1 MFDKFSL
8 PDVAAVSRRTVF
20 SALAVGVV
28 GLVACVLLGAALVGV
43 GACIGIGLGISNFRL
58 IQRSVAK
65 VGRQADPNRRRPLAL
80 NTVGRLAV
88 ISVVVL
94 GLLFLSFDLGAGV
107 LGGLAVFQA
116 LLLLHVL
123 RSMLA
128 MGAGGSGGGPAGGIL
143 DVDPLEPGETG
154 GPGGHGGT
162 TEQPQPRGTVEVPHE
177 RQAR

>member
-20 SALAVGVV
+20 SALTVGVV
-28 GLVACVLLGAALVGV
+28 GLVACVLLGAALIGV

-58 IQRSVAK
+58 IQKSVAK
-65 VGRQADPNRRRPLAL
+65 VGRRADPNHRRPLAL

-88 ISVVVL
+88 ISAVVL

-116 LLLLHVL
+116 LLLLNVL
-123 RSMLA
+123 RSMLK
-128 MGAGGSGGGPAGGIL
+128 MGAVAGGL
-143 DVDPLEPGETG
+143 SGVVDVDPLGSDG
-154 GPGGHGGT
+154 SGGT
-162 TEQPQPRGTVEVPHE
+162 LEPPRDAVEVPDDG
-177 RQAR
+177 RGR

>member
-20 SALAVGVV
+20 SALAVGVL
-28 GLVACVLLGAALVGV
+28 GLVGCVLLGAALVGV

-58 IQRSVAK
+58 IQKSVAK
-65 VGRQADPNRRRPLAL
+65 VGRRPDPNRRRPLAF
-80 NTVGRLAV
+80 NTIGRLAV

-94 GLLFLSFDLGAGV
+94 GLLFWSFDLGAGV

-123 RSMLA
+123 RSMLT
-128 MGAGGSGGGPAGGIL
+128 MGSGDATLG
-143 DVDPLEPGETG
+143 VDGAVDADLP
-154 GPGGHGGT
+154 T
-162 TEQPQPRGTVEVPHE
+162 TENAPRAVEPVSPTRDPVE
-177 RQAR
+177 MPDSRKGR

>member
-28 GLVACVLLGAALVGV
+28 GLVACVLLGAALIGV

-58 IQRSVAK
+58 IQKSVAK
-65 VGRQADPNRRRPLAL
+65 VGRRADPNHRRPLAL

-88 ISVVVL
+88 ISAVVL

-116 LLLLHVL
+116 LLLLNVL
-123 RSMLA
+123 RSMLK
-128 MGAGGSGGGPAGGIL
+128 MGAGGGGLAGVV
-143 DVDPLEPGETG
+143 DVDPLGSDG
-154 GPGGHGGT
+154 SGGT
-162 TEQPQPRGTVEVPHE
+162 LEPPGDAVEVPDD
-177 RQAR
+177 RRGR

>member
-58 IQRSVAK
+58 IQKSVAK
-65 VGRQADPNRRRPLAL
+65 VGQRADPNRRRPLAL

-88 ISVVVL
+88 ISAVVL

-116 LLLLHVL
+116 LLLLNVL
-123 RSMLA
+123 RSMLK
-128 MGAGGSGGGPAGGIL
+128 MGAAGGGLAGLVDVEAPESDGSDGTVPPSPPAR
-143 DVDPLEPGETG
+143 DA
-154 GPGGHGGT
+154 
-162 TEQPQPRGTVEVPHE
+162 VEVPDD
-177 RQAR
+177 RRGR

>member
-20 SALAVGVV
+20 SALGV
-28 GLVACVLLGAALVGV
+28 GLLGLVVCVVLGAALVGV

-58 IQRSVAK
+58 IQKSVAK
-65 VGRQADPNRRRPLAL
+65 VGRRADPNHRRPLAL

-88 ISVVVL
+88 ISAVVL

-116 LLLLHVL
+116 LLLVNVL

-128 MGAGGSGGGPAGGIL
+128 MGAGGPDGGAGII
-143 DVDPLEPGETG
+143 DVDPLEADEPDGAA
-154 GPGGHGGT
+154 GPVPSA
-162 TEQPQPRGTVEVPHE
+162 QDTVEVPDD
-177 RQAR
+177 RRGR